1 MDNYF
6 LPHDIQRLESYT
18 KNLIDFR
25 LVLDLVTD
33 LASLFFQGRIDG
45 IQIDALQK
53 AILLGMG
60 VQGKN
65 VDTLCIE
72 FNMPSNQILA
82 KFYDAVKKITKKF
95 GEVIEGEIENEI
107 TGKKELKDG
116 SDFVPISLS
125 LDDELNETA
134 AILAKKQKE
143 ELKKLKKENLL
154 DYAIKGTEEDWAKA
168 LKENKTK
175 MVSVKRLVVKI
186 YYINILIQLFLNF

>member
-25 LVLDLVTD
+25 LILDLVSD
-33 LASLFFQGRIDG
+33 LSSLYFQGKIDG

-65 VDTLCIE
+65 VDTLCSE
-72 FNMPSNQILA
+72 FKMPSNQVLA
-82 KFYDAVKKITKKF
+82 KFYDTVKKITKRF
-95 GEVIEGEIENEI
+95 SQVIEGEIESEL
-107 TGKKELKDG
+107 TGNKEVKDG

-143 ELKKLKKENLL
+143 ELKKLKKDNLL

-168 LKENKTK
+168 LSGNKTNL
-175 MVSVKRLVVKI
+175 VSVKR
-186 YYINILIQLFLNF
+186 